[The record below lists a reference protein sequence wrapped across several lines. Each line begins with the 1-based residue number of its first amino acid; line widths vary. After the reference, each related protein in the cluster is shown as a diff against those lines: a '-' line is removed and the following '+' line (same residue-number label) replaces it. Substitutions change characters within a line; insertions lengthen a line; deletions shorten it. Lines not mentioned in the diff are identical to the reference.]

1 MILVTQVLWK
11 RILMHES
18 DYLLV
23 FLMLEAYNSFLFS
36 VCSCYKLSYLLVNS
50 PTFSFSI
57 RLWVPCCQLSPKFQA
72 SSYTALALHFWT
84 RGLWI
89 HGWFFRVVPAP
100 SFTLSLCGL
109 CLVAVVLGLDLFVVV
124 VLVRSSLCRSSLVLS
139 RPPRQGGRNF
149 RPFPVA
155 SSFCLSCMR
164 VRVCVRACVRVL
176 ACSCFCFWIVGEG
189 VCGQIQTFEHEH
201 TCLQLQ

>member
-89 HGWFFRVVPAP
+89 HGRFFRVSCSC
-100 SFTLSLCGL
+100 SFLYPLSLRPVFSGCGPRS
-109 CLVAVVLGLDLFVVV
+109 CSVCGCCFGPLVSLP
-124 VLVRSSLCRSSLVLS
+124 LVSRSLAW
-139 RPPRQGGRNF
+139 QGGRNF

-164 VRVCVRACVRVL
+164 VRVCVCVCVCACVCARVRVFVFDL
-176 ACSCFCFWIVGEG
+176 
-189 VCGQIQTFEHEH
+189 
-201 TCLQLQ
+201 